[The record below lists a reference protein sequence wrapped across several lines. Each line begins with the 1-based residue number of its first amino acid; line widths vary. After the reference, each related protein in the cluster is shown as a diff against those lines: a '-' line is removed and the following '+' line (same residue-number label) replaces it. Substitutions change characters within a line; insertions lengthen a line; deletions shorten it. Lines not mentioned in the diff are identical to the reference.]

1 MPELPKPAFTLPC
14 ALLIFQRLA
23 FHASLYYDEYQDDE
37 VENLDDKQVEP
48 ELLTEAVDVLLARSG
63 RAVLQ
68 LTNFRGS
75 LSAVSSSLM
84 DLVAGV
90 LRRRPDRTVDVRP
103 APSLLGLP
111 DALLLRILRLA
122 CLPKYGSSDSLAPCA
137 TQWEEK
143 LRAKS
148 PEPQQQL
155 ADLKQLCR
163 LRRVCRAIRRVLE
176 APGAAPRGRLEL
188 FFDEAPTSEQV
199 EAVLRRA
206 CESAARTGGI
216 EELDV
221 VLNKE
226 VCTGSGALDA
236 TP

>member
-1 MPELPKPAFTLPC
+1 MHKRQRSDNQEARLVQPA
-14 ALLIFQRLA
+14 Q
-23 FHASLYYDEYQDDE
+23 QD
-37 VENLDDKQVEP
+37 
-48 ELLTEAVDVLLARSG
+48 
-63 RAVLQ
+63 
-68 LTNFRGS
+68 
-75 LSAVSSSLM
+75 
-84 DLVAGV
+84 
-90 LRRRPDRTVDVRP
+90 RP
-103 APSLLGLP
+103 APSLLSLP

-188 FFDEAPTSEQV
+188 CFDDARAPTSTSERV

-206 CESAARTGGI
+206 CESAARTDGI

-221 VLNKE
+221 VINKK
-226 VCTGSGALDA
+226 VCTGSGVLDA